1 MSRSSPSGYF
11 LIAYTFNYIDNNMK
25 HLPIT
30 LLSLLASASVFAQTG
45 GNDPVLATPAFAGA
59 DCVTLLDSTAVQVAE
74 TGSGTFTVHKKFKVQ
89 TEKGAVANHIV
100 KYDYDPLTA
109 FAEFRYA
116 TIYREGGDVVNVDV
130 TQACDYAA
138 PARAIYWGARQ
149 IMLDLGR
156 LNPGDVVEY
165 EIHREYQKYAGNE
178 CGDGYPFEYSPFP
191 VGFQGE
197 IRHGAQPRP
206 CYYIFGTN
214 LVYYGIFPRFRNYGK
229 SFHAPGQQ
237 DEDGKYRKYDSE
249 PLLHLS

>member
-1 MSRSSPSGYF
+1 
-11 LIAYTFNYIDNNMK
+11 MK

-89 TEKGAVANHIV
+89 TEKGAVANHVV

-165 EIHREYQKYAGNE
+165 EIANWPTAATMSLASSLRCADSSTTSFLSGQRN
-178 CGDGYPFEYSPFP
+178 
-191 VGFQGE
+191 
-197 IRHGAQPRP
+197 RP
-206 CYYIFGTN
+206 SARSIASAS
-214 LVYYGIFPRFRNYGK
+214 R
-229 SFHAPGQQ
+229 
-237 DEDGKYRKYDSE
+237 
-249 PLLHLS
+249 